1 MEKFD
6 KKKSIFTYD
15 GKYTYEYFV
24 EGCKTYPTS
33 LFWGQI
39 IFIFLILFGINTISA
54 LLGNSP
60 VRIYFLENFILL
72 LFLIFV
78 RLLAFNKII
87 RNNSLKELEKI
98 DNKNYNIYFYDD
110 HFIFESEKSII
121 INKYS
126 DITKIVESDKY
137 IYIIASNRIFSL
149 KKELISNGLYE
160 YIINLNKEA
169 YKRKGKIN
177 FNNRHKK
184 KLVDILFWIN
194 VFLIF
199 IMLPLIQSGF
209 KLDILFY
216 LLEIIPMITFIV
228 GVSFKSDKKLNSK
241 KDITIG
247 IFCFIFI
254 FLCFAIIDLGEHIG
268 PYKLNDIGKKLD
280 YNEFISITLPDNAQI
295 SEELV
300 YNSKMGKEK
309 ERNFEIKLNSK
320 DKNNIE
326 KSMNDSKNWIKG
338 YLLKSDLYIFID
350 DFDYNDSSY
359 YLIYNSDNKEYN
371 SVPENMGVYKYYV
384 ASYNPNSTDG
394 NIEISE
400 FYYQYKK

>member
-6 KKKSIFTYD
+6 KKKSIFTYED
-15 GKYTYEYFV
+15 KYTYEYFV
-24 EGCKTYPTS
+24 DVCETYPTG

-39 IFIFLILFGINTISA
+39 IFIFLICLVINTILA
-54 LLGNSP
+54 LLGNSS

-98 DNKNYNIYFYDD
+98 DNKSYNIYFYDD

-121 INKYS
+121 KNKYS

-137 IYIIASNRIFSL
+137 IYIIASNRIFGL
-149 KKELISNGLYE
+149 EKELISNELYE
-160 YIINLNKEA
+160 YIINLKKDR
-169 YKRKGKIN
+169 YKRKGKFN
-177 FNNRHKK
+177 FNDYHKK
-184 KLVDILFWIN
+184 KLVNILFWIN
-194 VFLIF
+194 IFLMF
-199 IMLPLIQSGF
+199 FSLILFQSGI
-209 KLDILFY
+209 KINPVIY
-216 LLEIIPMITFIV
+216 IIEIIPIITFIV
-228 GVSFKSDKKLNSK
+228 GIRFKKNEKLNSK
-241 KDITIG
+241 KDIMIG
-247 IFCFIFI
+247 IFCFIF
-254 FLCFAIIDLGEHIG
+254 LNFAILGFFEHIG

-280 YNEFISITLPDNAQI
+280 YNEFISITLPDNVQI
-295 SEELV
+295 SEDFV
-300 YNSKMGKEK
+300 YDSKMGKEK
-309 ERNFEIKLNSK
+309 ERDFEIKLNGK

-326 KSMNDSKNWIKG
+326 KSMKNSENWTKG

-371 SVPENMGVYKYYV
+371 SVPESTGVYKYYV
-384 ASYNPNSTDG
+384 ASYNPNINDV

>member
-24 EGCKTYPTS
+24 EGCKTYPTA

-149 KKELISNGLYE
+149 KKELISNELYE
-160 YIINLNKEA
+160 YIINLNKEV

-254 FLCFAIIDLGEHIG
+254 FLCFAIVNLGEHIG

-326 KSMNDSKNWIKG
+326 KSMKNSKNWIKG

>member
-6 KKKSIFTYD
+6 KKKSLFTYD

-24 EGCKTYPTS
+24 DGYKTYPTA
-33 LFWGQI
+33 LFWVQVVL
-39 IFIFLILFGINTISA
+39 IFLIFLWINTISA

-72 LFLIFV
+72 LLFIFV

-87 RNNSLKELEKI
+87 RKSSLKELEKI
-98 DNKNYNIYFYDD
+98 DNKNYNIYFYND

-121 INKYS
+121 KNKYG

-137 IYIIASNRIFSL
+137 IYIIASNKIFSL
-149 KKELISNGLYE
+149 KKELITNELYE
-160 YIINLNKEA
+160 YIINLNKEV

-177 FNNRHKK
+177 FNNHHKK
-184 KLVDILFWIN
+184 KLVDILYVIS

-199 IMLPLIQSGF
+199 FSLILFQSGI
-209 KLDILFY
+209 KINPVTY
-216 LLEIIPMITFIV
+216 LIEIIPIITLVV
-228 GVSFKSDKKLNSK
+228 GIRFKTNEKLNSK
-241 KDITIG
+241 KDISISICCIVFVLVSLILLQFG
-247 IFCFIFI
+247 V
-254 FLCFAIIDLGEHIG
+254 HIG

-280 YNEFISITLPDNAQI
+280 YKEFISIDIHDDAEI
-295 SEELV
+295 SETST
-300 YNSKMGKEK
+300 NNPKIGKEK
-309 ERNFEIKLNSK
+309 ERNYEIILNIK
-320 DKNNIE
+320 DKSNIK
-326 KSMNDSKNWIKG
+326 KSMKDSKNWIKG

-371 SVPENMGVYKYYV
+371 SVPESTGIYKYYV
-384 ASYNPNSTDG
+384 ASYNPNINNG

>member
-6 KKKSIFTYD
+6 KKKSLFTYD

-24 EGCKTYPTS
+24 DAYKTYPTA
-33 LFWGQI
+33 LFWVQVVL
-39 IFIFLILFGINTISA
+39 IFLIFLGINTISA

-72 LFLIFV
+72 LLFIFV

-87 RNNSLKELEKI
+87 RKSSLKELEKI
-98 DNKNYNIYFYDD
+98 DNKNYNIYFYND

-121 INKYS
+121 KNKYG

-137 IYIIASNRIFSL
+137 IYIIASNKIFSL
-149 KKELISNGLYE
+149 KKELITNEFYE
-160 YIINLNKEA
+160 YIINLNKEV

-184 KLVDILFWIN
+184 KLVDILYVIN

-199 IMLPLIQSGF
+199 FSLILFQSGI
-209 KLDILFY
+209 KINPVTY
-216 LLEIIPMITFIV
+216 LIEIIPIITLVV
-228 GVSFKSDKKLNSK
+228 GIRFKTNEKLNSK
-241 KDITIG
+241 KDISISICCIVFVLVSLILLQFG
-247 IFCFIFI
+247 V
-254 FLCFAIIDLGEHIG
+254 HIG

-280 YNEFISITLPDNAQI
+280 YKEFISIDIHDDAEI
-295 SEELV
+295 SETST
-300 YNSKMGKEK
+300 NNPKIGKEK
-309 ERNFEIKLNSK
+309 ERNYEIILNIK
-320 DKNNIE
+320 DKSNIK
-326 KSMNDSKNWIKG
+326 KSMKDSKNWIKG

-371 SVPENMGVYKYYV
+371 SVPESTGIYKYYV
-384 ASYNPNSTDG
+384 ASYNPNINNG

>member
-24 EGCKTYPTS
+24 DVCKTYPAI

-72 LFLIFV
+72 LLLTFV

-121 INKYS
+121 KNKYS

-149 KKELISNGLYE
+149 KKELISNELYE

-228 GVSFKSDKKLNSK
+228 GVSFKSNKELNSR

-254 FLCFAIIDLGEHIG
+254 FLCFAIVNLGEHIG
-268 PYKLNDIGKKLD
+268 PYKLNNIGKKLD

-326 KSMNDSKNWIKG
+326 KSMKDSKNWIKG

-371 SVPENMGVYKYYV
+371 SIPENMGVYKYYV
-384 ASYNPNSTDG
+384 ASYNPNINNG

>member
-1 MEKFD
+1 MN
-6 KKKSIFTYD
+6 ILLM
-15 GKYTYEYFV
+15 
-24 EGCKTYPTS
+24 CKTYPAI

-72 LFLIFV
+72 LLLTFV

-121 INKYS
+121 KNKYS

-149 KKELISNGLYE
+149 KKELISNELYE

-228 GVSFKSDKKLNSK
+228 GVSFKSNKELNSR

-254 FLCFAIIDLGEHIG
+254 FLCFAIVNLGEHIG
-268 PYKLNDIGKKLD
+268 PYKLNNIGKKLD

-326 KSMNDSKNWIKG
+326 KSMKDSKNWIKG

>member
-24 EGCKTYPTS
+24 EGCKTYPTA

-110 HFIFESEKSII
+110 HFIFESERSII
-121 INKYS
+121 KNKYS

-137 IYIIASNRIFSL
+137 IYIIASNRIFGL
-149 KKELISNGLYE
+149 KKELITNELYE

-268 PYKLNDIGKKLD
+268 PYKLNNIGKKLD

-295 SEELV
+295 SEDFV
-300 YNSKMGKEK
+300 YDSKMGKEK

-326 KSMNDSKNWIKG
+326 KSMKNSKNWIKG

>member
-24 EGCKTYPTS
+24 EGCKTYPTA

-149 KKELISNGLYE
+149 KKELISNELYE

-300 YNSKMGKEK
+300 YNPKMGKEK

-326 KSMNDSKNWIKG
+326 KSMKDSKNWIKG

>member
-254 FLCFAIIDLGEHIG
+254 FLCFAIVNLGEHIG

>member
-6 KKKSIFTYD
+6 KKKSLFTYD

-24 EGCKTYPTS
+24 DGYKTYPTA
-33 LFWGQI
+33 LFWVQVVL
-39 IFIFLILFGINTISA
+39 IFLIFLGINTISA

-72 LFLIFV
+72 LLFIFV
-78 RLLAFNKII
+78 RLLAFNKIV
-87 RNNSLKELEKI
+87 RKHSLKELEKI
-98 DNKNYNIYFYDD
+98 DNKNYNIYFYND

-121 INKYS
+121 KNKYG

-137 IYIIASNRIFSL
+137 IYIIASNKIFSL
-149 KKELISNGLYE
+149 KKELITNELYE
-160 YIINLNKEA
+160 YIINLNKEV

-184 KLVDILFWIN
+184 KLVDILYVIN

-199 IMLPLIQSGF
+199 FFLILFQSGI
-209 KLDILFY
+209 KINPVTY
-216 LLEIIPMITFIV
+216 LIEIIPIITLVV
-228 GVSFKSDKKLNSK
+228 GIRFKTNEKLNSK
-241 KDITIG
+241 KDISISICCIVFVLVSLILLQFG
-247 IFCFIFI
+247 V
-254 FLCFAIIDLGEHIG
+254 HIG

-280 YNEFISITLPDNAQI
+280 YKEFISIDIHDDAEI
-295 SEELV
+295 SETST
-300 YNSKMGKEK
+300 NNPKIGKEK
-309 ERNFEIKLNSK
+309 ERNYEIILNIK
-320 DKNNIE
+320 DKSNIK
-326 KSMNDSKNWIKG
+326 KSMKDSKNWIKG

-371 SVPENMGVYKYYV
+371 SVPESTGIYKYYV
-384 ASYNPNSTDG
+384 ASYNPNINNG

>member
-24 EGCKTYPTS
+24 EGCKTYPTA

-98 DNKNYNIYFYDD
+98 DNKSYNIYFYDD

-149 KKELISNGLYE
+149 KKELISNELYE

-177 FNNRHKK
+177 YQIRVMHRAVWVRNRAA
-184 KLVDILFWIN
+184 ITRIPLFVCCFPSPREPSNCITPSPGRICRRIRN
-194 VFLIF
+194 
-199 IMLPLIQSGF
+199 LPIRR
-209 KLDILFY
+209 
-216 LLEIIPMITFIV
+216 
-228 GVSFKSDKKLNSK
+228 SK
-241 KDITIG
+241 M
-247 IFCFIFI
+247 
-254 FLCFAIIDLGEHIG
+254 
-268 PYKLNDIGKKLD
+268 P
-280 YNEFISITLPDNAQI
+280 FISTATTI
-295 SEELV
+295 SV
-300 YNSKMGKEK
+300 
-309 ERNFEIKLNSK
+309 
-320 DKNNIE
+320 
-326 KSMNDSKNWIKG
+326 
-338 YLLKSDLYIFID
+338 LLLTIAIW
-350 DFDYNDSSY
+350 
-359 YLIYNSDNKEYN
+359 
-371 SVPENMGVYKYYV
+371 
-384 ASYNPNSTDG
+384 
-394 NIEISE
+394 
-400 FYYQYKK
+400 

>member
-6 KKKSIFTYD
+6 KKKSIFTYED
-15 GKYTYEYFV
+15 KYTYEYFV
-24 EGCKTYPTS
+24 DVCETYPTG
-33 LFWGQI
+33 LFWVPI
-39 IFIFLILFGINTISA
+39 IYIFLICLVINTILA
-54 LLGNSP
+54 LLGNSS

-98 DNKNYNIYFYDD
+98 DNKSYNIYFYDD

-121 INKYS
+121 KNKYS

-137 IYIIASNRIFSL
+137 IYIIASNRIFGL
-149 KKELISNGLYE
+149 EKELISNELYE
-160 YIINLNKEA
+160 YIINLKKDR
-169 YKRKGKIN
+169 YKRKGKFN
-177 FNNRHKK
+177 FNDYHKK
-184 KLVDILFWIN
+184 KLVNILFWIN
-194 VFLIF
+194 IFLMF
-199 IMLPLIQSGF
+199 FSLILFQSGI
-209 KLDILFY
+209 KINPVIY
-216 LLEIIPMITFIV
+216 IIEIIPIITFIV
-228 GVSFKSDKKLNSK
+228 GIRFKKNEKLNSK
-241 KDITIG
+241 KDIMIG
-247 IFCFIFI
+247 IFCFIF
-254 FLCFAIIDLGEHIG
+254 LNFAILGFFEHIG

-280 YNEFISITLPDNAQI
+280 YNEFISITLPDNVQI
-295 SEELV
+295 SEDFV
-300 YNSKMGKEK
+300 YDSKMGKEK
-309 ERNFEIKLNSK
+309 ERDFEIKLNGK

-326 KSMNDSKNWIKG
+326 KSMKNSENWTKG

-371 SVPENMGVYKYYV
+371 SVPESTGVYKYYV
-384 ASYNPNSTDG
+384 ASYNPNINDV

>member
-6 KKKSIFTYD
+6 KKKSLFTYD

-24 EGCKTYPTS
+24 EGCKTYPIA
-33 LFWGQI
+33 LFWTQI

-78 RLLAFNKII
+78 RLLSFNKII
-87 RNNSLKELEKI
+87 RKSSLKELEKI

-121 INKYS
+121 KNKYS

-137 IYIIASNRIFSL
+137 IYIIASNRIFGL
-149 KKELISNGLYE
+149 KKELISNELYE

-177 FNNRHKK
+177 FNDHHKK

-194 VFLIF
+194 VFLILF
-199 IMLPLIQSGF
+199 SLILFQSGI
-209 KLDILFY
+209 KISPVAY
-216 LLEIIPMITFIV
+216 LIEIIPIITLVV
-228 GVSFKSDKKLNSK
+228 GIRFKTKEKLNSK
-241 KDITIG
+241 KDISIS
-247 IFCFIFI
+247 ICCIVFVFISL
-254 FLCFAIIDLGEHIG
+254 FLLQVGMHIG
-268 PYKLNDIGKKLD
+268 PYKFNDIGKKLD
-280 YNEFISITLPDNAQI
+280 YNEFISIDLPDDAEI
-295 SEELV
+295 SETFTDDP
-300 YNSKMGKEK
+300 KKGKEK
-309 ERNFEIKLNSK
+309 ERNYEIILNSK

-326 KSMNDSKNWIKG
+326 KSMKDSKRWTKG

-350 DFDYNDSSY
+350 DFGYNDSSY

-371 SVPENMGVYKYYV
+371 NVPESTGVYKYYV
-384 ASYNPNSTDG
+384 ASYNPNINNG

-400 FYYQYKK
+400 FYYQYKE

>member
-24 EGCKTYPTS
+24 EGCKTYPTA

-149 KKELISNGLYE
+149 KKELISNELYE

-254 FLCFAIIDLGEHIG
+254 FLCFAIVNLGEHIG

-326 KSMNDSKNWIKG
+326 KSMKDSKNWIKG

>member
-6 KKKSIFTYD
+6 KKKSIFTYN

-24 EGCKTYPTS
+24 EGCKTYPTA

-54 LLGNSP
+54 ILGNSP

-121 INKYS
+121 KNKYS

-149 KKELISNGLYE
+149 KKELISNELCE
-160 YIINLNKEA
+160 YIINLNKEV

-177 FNNRHKK
+177 FNNSHKK

-228 GVSFKSDKKLNSK
+228 GVSFKSNKELNSR

-254 FLCFAIIDLGEHIG
+254 FLCFAIINLGEHIG
-268 PYKLNDIGKKLD
+268 PYNLNNIGKKLD

-326 KSMNDSKNWIKG
+326 KSMKDSENWIKG
-338 YLLKSDLYIFID
+338 NLLKSDLYIFID

>member
-24 EGCKTYPTS
+24 DVCKTYPAI

-98 DNKNYNIYFYDD
+98 DNKSYNIYFYDD

-121 INKYS
+121 KNKYS

-137 IYIIASNRIFSL
+137 IYIIASNRIFGL
-149 KKELISNGLYE
+149 EKELISNELYE
-160 YIINLNKEA
+160 YIINLKKDR
-169 YKRKGKIN
+169 YKRKGKFN
-177 FNNRHKK
+177 FNDYHKK
-184 KLVDILFWIN
+184 KLVNILFWIN
-194 VFLIF
+194 IFLMF
-199 IMLPLIQSGF
+199 FSLILFQSGI
-209 KLDILFY
+209 KINPVIY
-216 LLEIIPMITFIV
+216 IIEIIPIITFIV
-228 GVSFKSDKKLNSK
+228 GIRFKKNEKLNSK
-241 KDITIG
+241 KDIMIG
-247 IFCFIFI
+247 IFCFIF
-254 FLCFAIIDLGEHIG
+254 LNFAILGFFEHIG

-280 YNEFISITLPDNAQI
+280 YNEFISITLPDNVQI
-295 SEELV
+295 SEDFV
-300 YNSKMGKEK
+300 YDSKMGKEK
-309 ERNFEIKLNSK
+309 ERDFEIKLNGK

-326 KSMNDSKNWIKG
+326 KSMKNSENWTKG

>member
-6 KKKSIFTYD
+6 KKKSIFTYE

-24 EGCKTYPTS
+24 EGCKTYPTA

-149 KKELISNGLYE
+149 KKELISNELYE

-254 FLCFAIIDLGEHIG
+254 FLCFAIVNLGEHIG

-326 KSMNDSKNWIKG
+326 KSMKDSKNWIKG

-371 SVPENMGVYKYYV
+371 SVPERTGVYKYYV
-384 ASYNPNSTDG
+384 ASYNPNINDV

>member
-24 EGCKTYPTS
+24 DVCKTYPAI

-72 LFLIFV
+72 LLLTFV

-121 INKYS
+121 KNKYS

-149 KKELISNGLYE
+149 KKELISNELYE

-228 GVSFKSDKKLNSK
+228 GVSFKSNKELNSR

-254 FLCFAIIDLGEHIG
+254 FLCFAIVNLGEHIG
-268 PYKLNDIGKKLD
+268 PYKLNNIGKKLD

-326 KSMNDSKNWIKG
+326 KSMKDSKNWIKG

>member
-24 EGCKTYPTS
+24 DVCKTYPAI

-39 IFIFLILFGINTISA
+39 IYTFLILFGINTISA

-78 RLLAFNKII
+78 RLLSFNKII
-87 RNNSLKELEKI
+87 RKSSLKELEKI

-110 HFIFESEKSII
+110 HFIFESEKSIMK
-121 INKYS
+121 NKYS
-126 DITKIVESDKY
+126 DVTKIVESDKY

-149 KKELISNGLYE
+149 KKELISNELYE
-160 YIINLNKEA
+160 YTINLKKDK

-177 FNNRHKK
+177 FNDHHKK
-184 KLVDILFWIN
+184 KLVDILYVIN

-199 IMLPLIQSGF
+199 FSLILFQSGI
-209 KLDILFY
+209 KISPLTY
-216 LLEIIPMITFIV
+216 LIEIIPIITLVV
-228 GVSFKSDKKLNSK
+228 GIRFKTNEKLNSK
-241 KDITIG
+241 KDISISICCIVFVLVSLILLQFG
-247 IFCFIFI
+247 V
-254 FLCFAIIDLGEHIG
+254 HIG

-280 YNEFISITLPDNAQI
+280 YNEFISIDLHDDAEI
-295 SEELV
+295 SETST
-300 YNSKMGKEK
+300 NNPKIGKEK
-309 ERNFEIKLNSK
+309 ERNYEIILNIK
-320 DKNNIE
+320 DKSNIE
-326 KSMNDSKNWIKG
+326 KSMKDSENWIKG
-338 YLLKSDLYIFID
+338 NLLKSDLYIFID
-350 DFDYNDSSY
+350 DFDYNESSY

-371 SVPENMGVYKYYV
+371 SVPESTGIYKYYV
-384 ASYNPNSTDG
+384 ASYNPNINNG

>member
-24 EGCKTYPTS
+24 EGCKTYPTA

-121 INKYS
+121 KNKYS

-149 KKELISNGLYE
+149 KKELISNELYE

-254 FLCFAIIDLGEHIG
+254 FLCFAIVNLGEHIG

-326 KSMNDSKNWIKG
+326 KSMKNSKNWIKG

>member
-24 EGCKTYPTS
+24 EGCKTYPTA

-126 DITKIVESDKY
+126 DIIKIVESDKY

-149 KKELISNGLYE
+149 KKELISNELYE

-228 GVSFKSDKKLNSK
+228 GVSFKSDEKLNSK

-247 IFCFIFI
+247 IFCVIFI
-254 FLCFAIIDLGEHIG
+254 FLCFEIIDLGEHIG

-320 DKNNIE
+320 DTSNIE
-326 KSMNDSKNWIKG
+326 KSMKNSKNWTKG

-371 SVPENMGVYKYYV
+371 FVPESTGVYKYYV

>member
-1 MEKFD
+1 MEEFD
-6 KKKSIFTYD
+6 KKKSLFTYD

-24 EGCKTYPTS
+24 DGYKTYPTA
-33 LFWGQI
+33 LFWVQVVL
-39 IFIFLILFGINTISA
+39 IFLIFLGINTISA

-72 LFLIFV
+72 LLFIFV

-87 RNNSLKELEKI
+87 RKSSLKELEKI
-98 DNKNYNIYFYDD
+98 DNKNYNIYFYND

-121 INKYS
+121 KNKYG

-137 IYIIASNRIFSL
+137 IYIIASNKIFSL
-149 KKELISNGLYE
+149 KKELITNELYE
-160 YIINLNKEA
+160 YIINLNKEV

-184 KLVDILFWIN
+184 KLVDILYVIN

-199 IMLPLIQSGF
+199 FSLILFQSGI
-209 KLDILFY
+209 KINPVTY
-216 LLEIIPMITFIV
+216 LIEIIPIITLVV
-228 GVSFKSDKKLNSK
+228 GIRFKTNEKLNSK
-241 KDITIG
+241 KDISISICCIVFVLVSLILLQFG
-247 IFCFIFI
+247 V
-254 FLCFAIIDLGEHIG
+254 HIG

-280 YNEFISITLPDNAQI
+280 YKEFISIDIHDDAEI
-295 SEELV
+295 SEIST
-300 YNSKMGKEK
+300 NNPKIGKEK
-309 ERNFEIKLNSK
+309 ERNYEIILNIK
-320 DKNNIE
+320 DKSNIK
-326 KSMNDSKNWIKG
+326 KSMKDSKNWIKG

-371 SVPENMGVYKYYV
+371 SVPESTGIYKYYV
-384 ASYNPNSTDG
+384 ASYNPNINNG